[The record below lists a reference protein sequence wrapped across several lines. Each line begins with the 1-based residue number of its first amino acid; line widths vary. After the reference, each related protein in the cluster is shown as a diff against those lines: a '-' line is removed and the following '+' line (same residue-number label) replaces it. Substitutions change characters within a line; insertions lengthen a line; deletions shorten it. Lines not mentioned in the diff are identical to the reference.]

1 MVGFRKLTVVQAKLY
16 LREPMAAFFTLAF
29 GPFMLIILGAIF
41 GNEPDPMFGGG
52 LGYLDM
58 SVPAYMAMI
67 IGIVGLTAVPISAA
81 IRREEGVLRR
91 FSATPLRPLTYF
103 LTDVLVPFLMTLLGI
118 LLLVLVGVVV
128 FKVRFEGNIL
138 SLLAGI
144 ILGSCAFFSLGYAL
158 VGLIP
163 SARAVVVIG
172 NVVLYPLMIFSGA
185 MVPLEVMPDMVLT
198 ISRYLPLTHL
208 VALLRGLWFGM
219 GWGETLVEVAVLAGI
234 AVVGTVIVARTFRW
248 E

>member
-1 MVGFRKLTVVQAKLY
+1 MLGFRKLTLVQAKLY
-16 LREPMAAFFTLAF
+16 LREPMAAFFTLLF
-29 GPFMLIILGAIF
+29 GPAMLILLGVIF
-41 GNEPDPMFGGG
+41 TNVPDPMYGG

-58 SVPAYMAMI
+58 AVPAYMAMI
-67 IGIVGLTAVPISAA
+67 IGIVGLTALPISAA

-91 FSATPLRPLTYF
+91 FSATPLHPLTYF
-103 LTDVLVPFLMTLLGI
+103 VTDVLVPFLMTLLGI
-118 LLLVLVGVVV
+118 LLLVLVGMVV
-128 FKVRFEGNIL
+128 FNVRFEGNL
-138 SLLAGI
+138 FSLLAGI
-144 ILGSCAFFSLGYAL
+144 SLGACAFFALGYAL

-185 MVPLEVMPDMVLT
+185 MVPLEVMPDMVLA

-208 VALLRGLWFGM
+208 VALLRGLWFGK
-219 GWGETLVEVAVLAGI
+219 GWGDLLAEVAVLAGVAI
-234 AVVGTVIVARTFRW
+234 VGTLIVARTFRW

>member
-1 MVGFRKLTVVQAKLY
+1 MVGFRKLTLVQAKLY
-16 LREPMAAFFTLAF
+16 LREPMAAFFTLLF
-29 GPFMLIILGAIF
+29 GPSMLLILGAIF
-41 GNEPDPMFGGG
+41 GTEPDPMFGGD
-52 LGYLDM
+52 LGYLDLA
-58 SVPAYMAMI
+58 VPAYMAMVI
-67 IGIVGLTAVPISAA
+67 SIVGLTAVPINAA
-81 IRREEGVLRR
+81 MRREQGVLRR

-103 LTDVLVPFLMTLLGI
+103 VTDVLAPFLMTLLGI
-118 LLLVLVGVVV
+118 VLLVLVGMIV
-128 FKVRFEGNIL
+128 FKVRFEGNVL

-144 ILGSCAFFSLGYAL
+144 ALGAWAFFALGYAL

-208 VALLRGLWFGM
+208 VALLRGLWFGT
-219 GWGETLVEVAVLAGI
+219 GWGEMLVEVVVLAGI
-234 AVVGTVIVARTFRW
+234 AVVATVIVARTFRW